1 MSELSQSEFDYLM
14 SQEKEFEDKSTI
26 LLGPAPLQWSKKI
39 ISTST
44 KDTFSL
50 DFYRGTFRLE
60 KYTYNHRF
68 KQNTVLIRFDSYGMH
83 TNPDGEKMEGFHVHI
98 YKEGFGDK
106 FAYPASHFGIKDSD
120 TIEVVLQRILRYCN
134 INKIPPIEI
143 PMGLK

>member
-1 MSELSQSEFDYLM
+1 MSELTQLEFDYLM
-14 SQEKEFEDKSTI
+14 GQEKRFEDESTI

-39 ISTST
+39 QSTST

-68 KQNTVLIRFDSYGMH
+68 KQTTVLMRFDSYGEH
-83 TNPDGEKMEGFHVHI
+83 TNPDGERINGHHVHI

-106 FAYPASHFGIKDSD
+106 FAYPSSNFGIESSD
-120 TIEVVLQRILRYCN
+120 TIEVILRKMLVYCN
-134 INKIPPIEI
+134 IKRIPPIEI
-143 PMGLK
+143 PMN

>member
-14 SQEKEFEDKSTI
+14 NQEKRFEDESTI

-39 ISTST
+39 QSTST

-68 KQNTVLIRFDSYGMH
+68 KQTTVLMRFDSYGEH
-83 TNPDGEKMEGFHVHI
+83 SNPDGERISGHHVHI

-106 FAYPASHFGIKDSD
+106 FAYPASNYGIESSD
-120 TIEVVLQRILRYCN
+120 TIEVVMQKILVYCN
-134 INKIPPIEI
+134 IKIIPPIEI
-143 PMGLK
+143 PMN